1 MLLLNSKD
9 PTTYHSKIMS
19 QVKYEQNEEE
29 FHNER
34 KRRLKWEE
42 QLKKL
47 KEEGQQSTTLDRK

>member
-1 MLLLNSKD
+1 
-9 PTTYHSKIMS
+9 MS
-19 QVKYEQNEEE
+19 QFKYEQNEEE

>member
-1 MLLLNSKD
+1 
-9 PTTYHSKIMS
+9 MS

-34 KRRLKWEE
+34 KRRLKWEK
-42 QLKKL
+42 QLEKL